1 MDLDLECQHQV
12 VKKYSSEEGKKGEKS
27 SLPNRSNR
35 LKKREEFLDLRNNCV
50 TLHGRTVIINIRKN
64 SRKKTF
70 YGITVSK
77 KAGNAVTR
85 NYLKRIFRSIIY
97 NNWKILD
104 NAINFEVI
112 PKKNILKNSFSDIE
126 KDFIKAL
133 TSKKI

>member
-1 MDLDLECQHQV
+1 MDLDPECLVQV
-12 VKKYSSEEGKKGEKS
+12 EKKYSSEEGKKGEKS

>member
-1 MDLDLECQHQV
+1 MDSGPGCLLQV
-12 VKKYSSEEGKKGEKS
+12 EKKYSSEEGKKVEKS

-35 LKKREEFLDLRNNCV
+35 LKKREEFLNLRNDCV
-50 TLHGRTVIINIRKN
+50 TVHGRSVIINIKKN

-77 KAGNAVTR
+77 KAGNAVER

-97 NNWKILD
+97 NNWKIID
-104 NAINFEVI
+104 NAIDFEVI

-133 TSKKI
+133 TSRKI